1 MFVLS
6 AVVTAITIPTI
17 RYFALKLAIVD
28 QRNKRKIHN
37 RIVTRFGG
45 LAIYI
50 GFIFAMINALL
61 FSSRIGQQDFFV
73 YIAII
78 IASTLMLI
86 LGLFDDVKGAN
97 AFIKFSV
104 QILASLIM
112 IQAGFI
118 VKYISNPFGDP
129 IVLGIFAIPFTI
141 LWLVGIT
148 NAINL
153 IDGLDG
159 LAAGIVFIVSGS
171 MAWMFITSG
180 CLMPAFFAIA
190 LAGACLGFLRYN
202 YLPAKVFMGDA
213 GSLFLGFSV
222 AALAIVTNLKG
233 HTTIGLLFPVIIGL
247 GIPIYDTSLALFR
260 RLVIKR
266 VNPFQADNEHIHH
279 ALLRR
284 KLKPESVVLIL
295 WALTLILNI
304 VAVVIYYYLH
314 KIRI

>member
-6 AVVTAITIPTI
+6 AVVTVIVIPTI
-17 RYFALKLAIVD
+17 RYFALKLTIVD
-28 QRNKRKIHN
+28 QRSKRKIHN

-45 LAIYI
+45 LAIYA
-50 GFIFAMINALL
+50 GFIFAMINVFL
-61 FSSRIGQQDFFV
+61 FNSRIDQQDFLG
-73 YIAII
+73 YMALI
-78 IASTLMLI
+78 IASTLILL

-104 QILASLIM
+104 QILAAWIL

-118 VKYISNPFGDP
+118 VKYISNPFGDS

-141 LWLVGIT
+141 LWLIGIT

-171 MAWMFITSG
+171 MAWMFIASG

-202 YLPAKVFMGDA
+202 YSPAKIFMGDT

-222 AALAIVTNLKG
+222 AALAILTNRKG
-233 HTTIGLLFPVIIGL
+233 YTTIGLLLPVIIGL
-247 GIPIYDTSLALFR
+247 GIPIYDTLLALFR
-260 RLVIKR
+260 RLVIKK

-279 ALLRR
+279 ALLRL
-284 KLKPESVVLIL
+284 KLKPESAVIIL
-295 WALTLILNI
+295 WALTVIFNI
-304 VAVVIYYYLH
+304 VAVVFYYYLH
-314 KIRI
+314 KSP